1 MYNLYVNKQGNRFWG
16 VNEQHAYFLN
26 KKNIVCS
33 LNPAKDLRSVKRYIN
48 KINMVLRK
56 VGNKMFDENNKE
68 WKIVDGNPV
77 RVYPEVEEEIETDF
91 LSDKFYE
98 ADKKVESGEIS
109 CNLDNPEDC
118 INCGS

>member
-16 VNEQHAYFLN
+16 VNEKHAYFLN

-33 LNPAKDLRSVKRYIN
+33 LNSAKDLRSVTRYVN

-56 VGNKMFDENNKE
+56 VGEKMFDEKNNE
-68 WKIVDGNPV
+68 WKIENGNPV
-77 RVYPEVEEEIETDF
+77 RVYKEVEEKIETDF
-91 LSDKFYE
+91 LSDRFKE

-109 CNLDNPEDC
+109 CNIDNPEDC
-118 INCGS
+118 ENCGS

>member
-1 MYNLYVNKQGNRFWG
+1 MYNLYSNKKGNRFWAI
-16 VNEQHAYFLN
+16 NDKHAYFLN
-26 KKNIVCS
+26 DHKIVC
-33 LNPAKDLRSVKRYIN
+33 LLGLAEDIKDLKQYIK

-56 VGNKMFDENNKE
+56 VGEKLFDENNEE

-77 RVYPEVEEEIETDF
+77 KIYKEVEEEIETDF
-91 LSDKFYE
+91 LSDRFKE

-118 INCGS
+118 EACGS

>member
-16 VNEQHAYFLN
+16 VNEKHAYFLN

-33 LNPAKDLRSVKRYIN
+33 LNAAKDLRSVKRYVN

-56 VGNKMFDENNKE
+56 VGEKLLDENNEE
-68 WKIVDGNPV
+68 WKIVNGNPV
-77 RVYPEVEEEIETDF
+77 KVYKKVEEEIKTDF
-91 LSDKFYE
+91 LSDRFKE

-109 CNLDNPEDC
+109 CNLDNPEGC
-118 INCGS
+118 ENCGS